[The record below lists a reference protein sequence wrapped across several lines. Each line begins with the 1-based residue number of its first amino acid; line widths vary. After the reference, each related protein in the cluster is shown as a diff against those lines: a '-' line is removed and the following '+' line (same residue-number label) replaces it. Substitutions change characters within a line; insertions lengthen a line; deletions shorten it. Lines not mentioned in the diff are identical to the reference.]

1 MLTFYTSVCT
11 KCSITIQNSSE
22 TGERLRAN
30 LIKCKGQGEW
40 YAKNPVAVRTSLNHV
55 NFGGAF
61 EGLCCFCAFHSGWH
75 ISSLND
81 AGCLRCK
88 NAIVRYT
95 VFMEIKRSKKF
106 WADLP
111 QCVLAHI
118 LRFVVKGNRKVPEK
132 AAIGIDQIV
141 MDKKKV
147 KITKKAKKVTI
158 AKKAKKVKVARK

>member
-40 YAKNPVAVRTSLNHV
+40 YAKNPVAVRTSLNHI

-75 ISSLND
+75 ISSFND

-88 NAIVRYT
+88 DAIIRYT
-95 VFMEIKRSKKF
+95 VFTGIKKSKKF

-111 QCVLAHI
+111 QCVLTHI
-118 LRFVVKGNRKVPEK
+118 LRFVVGSDRKVPEK
-132 AAIGIDQIV
+132 AVISIDQIV
-141 MDKKKV
+141 RNKKR
-147 KITKKAKKVTI
+147 ATI
-158 AKKAKKVKVARK
+158 PAKKAKIAGK

>member
-1 MLTFYTSVCT
+1 MLTFCTSVCT
-11 KCSITIQNSSE
+11 RCSITIQNSGK

-40 YAKNPVAVRTSLNHV
+40 YAKKPVAVRTSLNHF
-55 NFGGAF
+55 NFSGAF

-88 NAIVRYT
+88 DAIVRYT
-95 VFMEIKRSKKF
+95 VFMGIKKSKKF

-111 QCVLAHI
+111 QCVLTHI
-118 LRFVVKGNRKVPEK
+118 LRFVVGGDRKVPEK
-132 AAIGIDQIV
+132 AVITIDQIV
-141 MDKKKV
+141 RNKKRM
-147 KITKKAKKVTI
+147 TI
-158 AKKAKKVKVARK
+158 PAKKAKIAGK

>member
-40 YAKNPVAVRTSLNHV
+40 YAKNPVAVRTSLNHI

-75 ISSLND
+75 ISSFND

-88 NAIVRYT
+88 DAIVRYT
-95 VFMEIKRSKKF
+95 VFMGIKKSKKF

-111 QCVLAHI
+111 QCVLTHI
-118 LRFVVKGNRKVPEK
+118 LRFVVGGDRKVPEK
-132 AAIGIDQIV
+132 AVITIDQIV
-141 MDKKKV
+141 RNKNRV
-147 KITKKAKKVTI
+147 TIPKKAKT
-158 AKKAKKVKVARK
+158 AKKAKIAGN